1 MFGFP
6 SVSTTGQ
13 YTSMLRGWAVGV
25 APPDAAQA
33 CAVHVFDWHAE
44 ALAQNCVAP
53 TDACATQS
61 PCVPERLH
69 IGLSDVQF
77 PPTAL
82 GAPGHASPVPDVAV
96 AVLHQ
101 GNASQIPGV

>member
-1 MFGFP
+1 
-6 SVSTTGQ
+6 
-13 YTSMLRGWAVGV
+13 MLSGGAVGAV
-25 APPDAAQA
+25 PPPRAAQA
-33 CAVHVFDWHAE
+33 CAVHVFDWHAD

-96 AVLHQ
+96 AVLHH
-101 GNASQIPGV
+101 GVASQIPGVYPVVRGSHVPSLH